1 MRRRLRPRGRPGA
14 SFMEVAEPSA
24 SGEKIPAMTISPDA
38 GPGYEPEPYGVPRG
52 TCPSCRSGRVTHH
65 VYGYPVDPQALDDLP
80 AWVEHGGCVR
90 EPWTRSCAA
99 CGATWDDRDDVALM

>member
-1 MRRRLRPRGRPGA
+1 
-14 SFMEVAEPSA
+14 MEVAEPSA